1 MNECNYSDSEF
12 TMYTRLLGQH
22 IKPQDFFSLKKNNIE
37 KNQRRRRLKKS
48 LQCSWDVVPKSEK
61 VPGTSVRV
69 FKKKVGYCTCTLGM
83 KAPFRRLLCTG
94 KVVGEPRRWA
104 PNSREARRRLAFVL
118 CTGSPKVSKQHIRKL
133 KCFSFFYLKFSVRP
147 HQIESVFFPP
157 SVVFCVFGDK
167 CHQNYS
173 TDWKTPL
180 LGASFET
187 LHYWIR

>member
-12 TMYTRLLGQH
+12 TMYTRLLCQH

-48 LQCSWDVVPKSEK
+48 LQRSWDVVPKSEK
-61 VPGTSVRV
+61 VPGTSVSLKK
-69 FKKKVGYCTCTLGM
+69 KKKVGYCTCTLGM

-133 KCFSFFYLKFSVRP
+133 KCFSSS
-147 HQIESVFFPP
+147 I
-157 SVVFCVFGDK
+157 
-167 CHQNYS
+167 
-173 TDWKTPL
+173 W
-180 LGASFET
+180 SFQ
-187 LHYWIR
+187 